1 LRTGRIIKKYENLA
15 EKTIEAFRQ
24 YTEDI
29 RNGQF
34 PKEKHAYKM
43 VEGELPKLKDLLDE
57 SE

>member
-1 LRTGRIIKKYENLA
+1 MNCQFGKFSKSDGRGA
-15 EKTIEAFRQ
+15 IEAFRQ

-34 PKEKHAYKM
+34 PKEEHAYKM